1 MEPNLLFYSLTKA
14 NPSGGIHDLIH
25 SQVLNSLEF

>member
-1 MEPNLLFYSLTKA
+1 MEPNLLFYSLIEA
-14 NPSGGIHDLIH
+14 NPSGDIHDLIH